1 MAEKKVTKS
10 EQTILKEKFEKGE
23 ISLDYF
29 IRKTRE
35 FARQSKEN
43 ENVEL
48 RGEIERLQEV
58 VNDLKV
64 KLDNVE
70 KCKSNT
76 TVGNKTS
83 ENKKVTKE
91 VKKPVNTYTTYEKLK
106 EYLKDNLLV
115 VDILK
120 YGTSDRL
127 MTCIIIRT
135 TYEQRPYPHFY
146 SDISDAM
153 AGNVFGARKLL
164 DDNGNLVINY
174 EKSIVN
180 GEEKERI
187 IEDLADKL
195 YSCELG
201 KSSFEAVPFL
211 LRVADRNDCSLY
223 ADNFDWFFK
232 EQDMYLNELEGI
244 SNKDTD
250 NDSDEETQDEFDF
263 DKDFEDESED
273 TEEEDK
279 VDSDDIAVASFDA
292 LLDIIG
298 AYGLLR
304 HLLY

>member
-10 EQTILKEKFEKGE
+10 EQTILREKFEKGE

-48 RGEIERLQEV
+48 KGEIQRLQEV

-70 KCKSNT
+70 KGKSNA

-106 EYLKDNLLV
+106 EYLKENLLV

-120 YGTSDRL
+120 YGTSDRI
-127 MTCIIIRT
+127 MTCIIIKT
-135 TYEQRPYPHFY
+135 ACDNRPYSHFY

-174 EKSIVN
+174 EKAIVN

-195 YSCELG
+195 YSCELC
-201 KSSFEAVPFL
+201 KASFESVPFF
-211 LRVADRNDCSLY
+211 LRVANRNDCSLY

-232 EQDMYLNELEGI
+232 EQEMYLNELDNI

-250 NDSDEETQDEFDF
+250 DDSDEEIKDKFDF

-273 TEEEDK
+273 TEDKDK
-279 VDSDDIAVASFDA
+279 VDSDDIDSFDV

>member
-10 EQTILKEKFEKGE
+10 EQTILREKLERGE

-35 FARQSKEN
+35 FARQAKEN

-48 RGEIERLQEV
+48 KGEIKRLQEV

-64 KLDNVE
+64 KLDDVE
-70 KCKSNT
+70 KIKYNS
-76 TVGNKTS
+76 TVDKTS

-106 EYLKDNLLV
+106 DYLKENLLV

-120 YGTSDRL
+120 YGTADRL
-127 MTCIIIRT
+127 MTCIIIKT
-135 TYEQRPYPHFY
+135 ACGKIPNAHFY

-153 AGNVFGARKLL
+153 AGNVFGARKVL
-164 DDNGNLVINY
+164 DDNGNLVIKY
-174 EKSIVN
+174 EKAIVN

-187 IEDLADKL
+187 IEYLADKL

-201 KSSFEAVPFL
+201 KASFGTVPFF
-211 LRVADRNDCSLY
+211 LRVADRTDCSLY

-232 EQDMYLNELEGI
+232 EQDMYLNELEDTF
-244 SNKDTD
+244 NKDTD
-250 NDSDEETQDEFDF
+250 AASNKEIK
-263 DKDFEDESED
+263 DKFDFEDTSED
-273 TEEEDK
+273 TEKKDK
-279 VDSDDIAVASFDA
+279 VDSDDIDVDNFVD

-298 AYGLLR
+298 AYELLR

>member
-10 EQTILKEKFEKGE
+10 EQTILREKLERGE

-35 FARQSKEN
+35 FARQAKEN

-48 RGEIERLQEV
+48 KGEIKRLQEV

-64 KLDNVE
+64 KLDDVE
-70 KCKSNT
+70 KIKYNS
-76 TVGNKTS
+76 TVDKTY
-83 ENKKVTKE
+83 ENKKVAKE

-106 EYLKDNLLV
+106 DYLKENLLV

-120 YGTSDRL
+120 YGTADRL
-127 MTCIIIRT
+127 MTCIIIKT
-135 TYEQRPYPHFY
+135 ACDKIPNAHFY

-153 AGNVFGARKLL
+153 AGNVFGARKVL
-164 DDNGNLVINY
+164 DDNGNLVIKY
-174 EKSIVN
+174 EKAIVN

-187 IEDLADKL
+187 IEYLADKL
-195 YSCELG
+195 YSCEMG
-201 KSSFEAVPFL
+201 KASFGVVPFF
-211 LRVADRNDCSLY
+211 LRVADRTDCSLY

-232 EQDMYLNELEGI
+232 EQDMYLNELEDTF
-244 SNKDTD
+244 NKDTD
-250 NDSDEETQDEFDF
+250 DASNKEIK
-263 DKDFEDESED
+263 DKFDFEDTSED
-273 TEEEDK
+273 TEKKDK
-279 VDSDDIAVASFDA
+279 VDSDNIDVDNFVD

-298 AYGLLR
+298 AYELLR